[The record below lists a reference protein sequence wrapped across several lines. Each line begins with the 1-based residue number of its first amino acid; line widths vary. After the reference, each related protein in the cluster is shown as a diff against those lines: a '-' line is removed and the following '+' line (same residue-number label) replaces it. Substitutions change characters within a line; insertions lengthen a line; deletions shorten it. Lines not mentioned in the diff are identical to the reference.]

1 MEMNKTTMDEKL
13 NKKKSTI
20 TRKKKAGFGFQL
32 LVIFLFLAIGIG
44 ISGYHYYK
52 KQKAHLRE
60 AANNQLGAIADLK
73 VTQVS
78 AWRNERIEDATILLK
93 TLSFVPFVSQWLQH
107 PADSNLKREVSAWMK
122 IFLEE
127 KNCQAIILADVQGNT
142 RLSLPQENNQLSTYD
157 QQEVREALQTKKI
170 ILTDFFLDKTTRR
183 IHLDLVIPLFTLP
196 ENESVPFGVIVLEI
210 NPYQLLYPLIQTWP
224 TPSKTAEA
232 LLVRRE
238 GTEVVFLNELRH
250 RKNTALKLRFP
261 ISRKDLPAAMV
272 ARGAVGIIEGND
284 YRGVPVLATAQKI
297 PDSPWFLV
305 SKIDQQEVYG
315 LIKKQS
321 RFVAIF
327 FALLIA
333 LSGAGLALLW
343 RQQSSQFYK
352 KQHQADLKSIK
363 SQEDLSRA
371 QAVGN
376 IGSWR
381 LDVRRNELTWSDEN
395 HRIFGIPKGTP
406 MTYETFFST
415 VHPDDRGYV
424 DTKWKEGLA
433 GKPYDIEHRIIVD
446 GHVKWVREKA
456 YLEFDSDGALI
467 GGFGITQDITARKIM
482 ENAIRLA
489 RDELEIRVQERT
501 AELKGVVEALQ
512 DEMAERKQT
521 EEALGAERQ
530 RFNDVLEMLPVY
542 VVLLTP
548 DYHVP
553 FANRFFRERFGESHG
568 RRCFEYLFG
577 RSEPC
582 EICDTYTVLETKA
595 PHHWEWTGPDG
606 RNYDIF
612 DFPFTDTD
620 GSPLILEMGIDI
632 TERKQA
638 EEKLKATNALLS
650 LFSQKPSRKEY
661 LDAVVDLIHSWTGYR
676 CVGIRILDDKGYI
689 PYESYIG
696 FSREFWESESR
707 LSIEHAQ
714 CVCMRVITGNPDPQ
728 DVSMMTPGGSFHC
741 EDTVAFVG
749 RLSPEEKARFRGVC
763 IQNGFLSLS
772 IVPVRYDD
780 KILVQFNWQTKRK
793 KSYHYP

>member
-1 MEMNKTTMDEKL
+1 MDETL
-13 NKKKSTI
+13 NKKESTI
-20 TRKKKAGFGFQL
+20 TREEKAGFGFQL

-52 KQKAHLRE
+52 KQTAHLRE

-78 AWRNERIEDATILLK
+78 AWRNERIEDATTLLK
-93 TLSFVPFVSQWLQH
+93 ALSFVPFVSQWLKH
-107 PADSNLKREVSAWMK
+107 PADSNLKQEVSAWMK

-142 RLSLPQENNQLSTYD
+142 RLSLPQENNQLNTYD

-170 ILTDFFLDKTTRR
+170 IFTDFFLDETTRR

-196 ENESVPFGVIVLEI
+196 ENEGVPFGVIVLEI
-210 NPYQLLYPLIQTWP
+210 DPYQLLYPLIQTWP

-272 ARGAVGIIEGND
+272 VRGTVGIIEGND
-284 YRGVPVLATAQKI
+284 YRGVPVLATVQKI

-343 RQQSSQFYK
+343 RQQSIQFYK
-352 KQHQADLKSIK
+352 KQHQADIKSIK

-406 MTYETFFST
+406 MAYETFFST
-415 VHPDDRGYV
+415 VHPDDRDYV

-433 GKPYDIEHRIIVD
+433 GKPYDIEHRIIVN

-456 YLEFDSDGALI
+456 YLEFDSKGGALV
-467 GGFGITQDITARKIM
+467 GGFGITQDITARKEM

-501 AELKGVVEALQ
+501 AELKGVAEALQ
-512 DEMAERKQT
+512 DEMA
-521 EEALGAERQ
+521 
-530 RFNDVLEMLPVY
+530 
-542 VVLLTP
+542 
-548 DYHVP
+548 
-553 FANRFFRERFGESHG
+553 
-568 RRCFEYLFG
+568 
-577 RSEPC
+577 
-582 EICDTYTVLETKA
+582 
-595 PHHWEWTGPDG
+595 
-606 RNYDIF
+606 
-612 DFPFTDTD
+612 
-620 GSPLILEMGIDI
+620 
-632 TERKQA
+632 ERKQA

-749 RLSPEEKARFRGVC
+749 RLSAEEKARFRGVC

-772 IVPVRYDD
+772 IVPVRYGD
-780 KILVQFNWQTKRK
+780 KILGSIQLADEERK
-793 KSYHYP
+793 KLSLPFIEFLELMSPLIGEAINRFNLEDEIRESESHLRFLSSQLLTVQEDERKRISAELHDDIAAKLAAIKFTLEKRLMQTGKATDEATQSLKDIISMVVRYDRIDPENYD